1 MTKYWALDYVND
13 VTHECEPVYCD
24 QLYYSEEDA
33 TRASAAIQQPDLYE
47 VVWYSIKDLEEIY
60 DGPVTID
67 ENLKV
72 HKVA

>member
-13 VTHECEPVYCD
+13 LTHECIPVYRD
-24 QLYYSEEDA
+24 QLYYSEEGATYASTA
-33 TRASAAIQQPDLYE
+33 TRRPDLYE
-47 VVWYSIKDLEEIY
+47 IVWYSIKDLEEIY